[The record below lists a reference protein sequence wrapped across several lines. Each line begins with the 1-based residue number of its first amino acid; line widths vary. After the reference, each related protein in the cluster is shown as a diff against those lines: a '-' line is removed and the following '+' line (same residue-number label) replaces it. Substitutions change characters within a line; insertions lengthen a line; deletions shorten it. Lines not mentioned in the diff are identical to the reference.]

1 MPVYNVNTL
10 EEFQALLNLP
20 NLLVFK
26 VYANWCGPCQAYKPQ
41 FEQISNQ
48 YNSDKVIFIDSDV
61 SNNFVNVTSLPTTF
75 FIKNNQIVDKIYG
88 IDLPLLQQKINQ
100 YA

>member
-75 FIKNNQIVDKIYG
+75 FIKNNQIIDKIYG